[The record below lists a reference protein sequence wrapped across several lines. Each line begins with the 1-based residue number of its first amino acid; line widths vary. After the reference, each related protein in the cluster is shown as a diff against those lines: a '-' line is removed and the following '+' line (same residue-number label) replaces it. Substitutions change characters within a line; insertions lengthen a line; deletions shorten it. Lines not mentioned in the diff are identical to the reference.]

1 MASGFPLFFHSHDFV
16 WKVCF
21 YQMLPHAGSSGE
33 KCGLTFSGF
42 WLWRKFC
49 SICMVFHMRFF
60 LNGTLSFKVVYG
72 VPESSSKYIEENLS
86 IGNGQRTNIPL
97 SVNSPLN
104 RKETGFLQ
112 SVLLTFALLCHIFY
126 RRFPLWKVYSQ
137 FPQVW
142 IVNSCPEIGLVS
154 NESTDRNPS
163 FIWVIHTNS
172 QFSVYI
178 SSGQWIFSCL
188 LSWKYQFTQFFYTAC
203 G

>member
-1 MASGFPLFFHSHDFV
+1 MDSGFPLFFHSHDFV

-21 YQMLPHAGSSGE
+21 YQMLPHAGSSGG

-112 SVLLTFALLCHIFY
+112 SVLLTFALLCHIFLQAFSPVKSEFTVSTGVNCEFMSWNRLGIEWIY
-126 RRFPLWKVYSQ
+126 R
-137 FPQVW
+137 
-142 IVNSCPEIGLVS
+142 
-154 NESTDRNPS
+154 
-163 FIWVIHTNS
+163 
-172 QFSVYI
+172 
-178 SSGQWIFSCL
+178 
-188 LSWKYQFTQFFYTAC
+188 
-203 G
+203 

>member
-1 MASGFPLFFHSHDFV
+1 MDSGFPLFFHSHDFV

-112 SVLLTFALLCHIFY
+112 SVLLTFALLCHIFLQVFSPVKSEFTVSTGVNCEFMSWNRLGIEWIY
-126 RRFPLWKVYSQ
+126 R
-137 FPQVW
+137 
-142 IVNSCPEIGLVS
+142 
-154 NESTDRNPS
+154 
-163 FIWVIHTNS
+163 
-172 QFSVYI
+172 
-178 SSGQWIFSCL
+178 
-188 LSWKYQFTQFFYTAC
+188 
-203 G
+203 

>member
-1 MASGFPLFFHSHDFV
+1 MDSGFPLFFHSHDFV

-104 RKETGFLQ
+104 RKETGLLQ

-126 RRFPLWKVYSQ
+126 RRFPLWKVNSQ

-188 LSWKYQFTQFFYTAC
+188 LSWEYQFTQFFYTAC